1 MAQSGDGIDGSN
13 RSTPGLDAAL
23 VAVLAGLL
31 ASRTLVA
38 WTPLVHF
45 DIDPSAVS
53 REAVIPFAG
62 FGPAGSLAIDALT
75 CAVAGAL
82 LWRLARASIAWP
94 AWMALLAGLFAAIDV
109 ALVLRADFENLWRG
123 SAWCSALLGAG
134 ALAACGAHPRAGS
147 LRRIALAVLLGA
159 SAAWIVRGGV
169 QLVIE
174 HPETVAQFRATKDA
188 FFAAQGWDPASAQAL
203 TYERRMM
210 QREATGW
217 FGLANIMSGLC
228 AAVAVGAACSVL
240 ASWRRA
246 RAVGLIALLAL
257 AVGAVGIVLING
269 SKGAIAA
276 MAIGGAAAL
285 VARRSTWHARAA
297 LCAAMAIPVVA
308 VLARGALG
316 ESLGERS
323 LLFRSQYWDGA
334 WRVALEAWPWGTG
347 PDAFQA
353 AYTRLRPWTAVEEVT
368 SAHAAPVDWFA
379 TLGLAGLLVTAAWV
393 ALVARAG
400 DAGRGDDASTSGAG
414 DAGRGEAACAPGAG
428 AGEGLVRGD
437 ADSHEGSRDEWMI
450 ALVGLVLATVIAVI
464 ADPAGRFIPLLA
476 LPLAAWVARVVID
489 ALRTASGSAVR
500 AIVVGVTA
508 VLACHAMVEMTAWQ
522 PGSASWVLGVVG
534 ACAMAGGA
542 SRSVP
547 ASDAPEQGLRAAV
560 AVVATLVLV
569 ASIAQA
575 SLARTVQLQERT
587 IDAAAEVLVENLFTS
602 PSRAKAG
609 EMLATA
615 FDEHASLRRH
625 LLLAKSAD
633 QWLQAGLAETDPARA
648 RVWFDEAL
656 AHAAR
661 CRVAMPLRAALET
674 GAITQAMAERGL
686 VPWGAVVDA
695 GEAVLVHDPRHVMT
709 MVRIAEALARTGE
722 AERAA
727 EWARRALAAD
737 ESFALDPL
745 RRMPAAAR
753 SRCEALVGGGT
764 PPRQSVTD
772 P

>member
-1 MAQSGDGIDGSN
+1 MI
-13 RSTPGLDAAL
+13 
-23 VAVLAGLL
+23 VAGL
-31 ASRTLVA
+31 V
-38 WTPLVHF
+38 
-45 DIDPSAVS
+45 
-53 REAVIPFAG
+53 
-62 FGPAGSLAIDALT
+62 
-75 CAVAGAL
+75 
-82 LWRLARASIAWP
+82 
-94 AWMALLAGLFAAIDV
+94 AAIDV
-109 ALVLRADFENLWRG
+109 ALVLRGDFENLWRG

-228 AAVAVGAACSVL
+228 AAVAVGAACTML
-240 ASWRRA
+240 PTWRRG

-257 AVGAVGIVLING
+257 AVGAAGIVLING

-308 VLARGALG
+308 VLARGAVG

-334 WRVALEAWPWGTG
+334 WRVALESWPWGTG

-393 ALVARAG
+393 ALVVRAG
-400 DAGRGDDASTSGAG
+400 ETGRD
-414 DAGRGEAACAPGAG
+414 EAACAPGAG
-428 AGEGLVRGD
+428 AGDELVRGD
-437 ADSHEGSRDEWMI
+437 ADSHEGSRDERMI

-500 AIVVGVTA
+500 AIVLGVTA

-534 ACAMAGGA
+534 ACAMVGGA

-695 GEAVLVHDPRHVMT
+695 GEAVLAHDPRHTMT
-709 MVRIAEALARTGE
+709 MVRIAESLARMGE
-722 AERAA
+722 SGRAA
-727 EWARRALAAD
+727 EWAHRALEAD

>member
-1 MAQSGDGIDGSN
+1 MSARDGDSLGGT
-13 RSTPGLDAAL
+13 RHAPGLDAAL

-45 DIDPSAVS
+45 DIDPSSVS

-62 FGPAGSLAIDALT
+62 LGPAGSLAIDALT
-75 CAVAGAL
+75 SGVAGVL
-82 LWRLARASIAWP
+82 LWRLARARIGWP
-94 AWMALLAGLFAAIDV
+94 AWMALLAALLASLDV
-109 ALVLRADFENLWRG
+109 ALVLRGDFENLWRG
-123 SAWCSALLGAG
+123 SAWCSAILGAG
-134 ALAACGAHPRAGS
+134 ALAACGGHPSAAS
-147 LRRIALAVLLGA
+147 LRRIALAVLVGA

-169 QLVIE
+169 QLVSE

-217 FGLANIMSGLC
+217 FGLANIMAGLC
-228 AAVAVGAACSVL
+228 AAVAVGAAGTAL
-240 ASWRRA
+240 AARRGA
-246 RAVGLIALLAL
+246 RATGVIVLLAL
-257 AVGAVGIVLING
+257 AVGAAAIVLING

-285 VARRSTWHARAA
+285 LARRSTWHARAA
-297 LCAAMAIPVVA
+297 LCAAMAIPVLA

-334 WRVALEAWPWGTG
+334 WRVAVEAWPWGTG

-393 ALVARAG
+393 ALVVRAG
-400 DAGRGDDASTSGAG
+400 EAGRDGAESASGAGAG
-414 DAGRGEAACAPGAG
+414 DALVHDEPSHAG
-428 AGEGLVRGD
+428 G
-437 ADSHEGSRDEWMI
+437 RDEWMV
-450 ALVGLVLATVIAVI
+450 ALVGLVLATVVSVI

-476 LPLAAWVARVVID
+476 LPAAAWVARVVID
-489 ALRTASGSAVR
+489 ALRAASGAALRAV
-500 AIVVGVTA
+500 VVGVTA
-508 VLACHAMVEMTAWQ
+508 VLACHAMIEMTAWQ

-534 ACAMAGGA
+534 ACAMVGGA
-542 SRSVP
+542 SLSVP
-547 ASDAPEQGLRAAV
+547 AVRAPAHGIRAAV
-560 AVVATLVLV
+560 AVVASLALL
-569 ASIAQA
+569 ASIGQA
-575 SLARTVQLQERT
+575 ALARTVQLQERT
-587 IDAAAEVLVENLFTS
+587 IDAAAEALVENLFTP

-609 EMLATA
+609 ELLATA

-661 CRVAMPLRAALET
+661 CRAAMPLRAALEAS
-674 GAITQAMAERGL
+674 AITQAMAERGL
-686 VPWGAVVDA
+686 VPFGAVVDA
-695 GEAVLVHDPRHVMT
+695 GEAVLVHDPRHTMT

-727 EWARRALAAD
+727 EWARRALEAD
-737 ESFALDPL
+737 ASFALDPL
-745 RRMPAAAR
+745 RHMPAAAR
-753 SRCEALVGGGT
+753 SRCEALVGVSPG
-764 PPRQSVTD
+764 
-772 P
+772 

>member
-1 MAQSGDGIDGSN
+1 MSARDGDSLGGP
-13 RSTPGLDAAL
+13 RHAPGLDAAL

-62 FGPAGSLAIDALT
+62 LGPAGSLAIDALT
-75 CAVAGAL
+75 CGVAGVL
-82 LWRLARASIAWP
+82 LWRLARARIAWP
-94 AWMALLAGLFAAIDV
+94 AWLALLAALLAALDV
-109 ALVLRADFENLWRG
+109 ALVLRGDFENLWRG

-228 AAVAVGAACSVL
+228 AAVAVGAACTML
-240 ASWRRA
+240 PTWRRG

-257 AVGAVGIVLING
+257 AVGAAGIVLING

-334 WRVALEAWPWGTG
+334 WRVAVEAWPWGTG

-393 ALVARAG
+393 ALVVRAG
-400 DAGRGDDASTSGAG
+400 DAGRDGAESASGAGAG
-414 DAGRGEAACAPGAG
+414 DALVHDEPSHAG
-428 AGEGLVRGD
+428 G
-437 ADSHEGSRDEWMI
+437 RDEWMV
-450 ALVGLVLATVIAVI
+450 ALVGLVLATVVSVI

-476 LPLAAWVARVVID
+476 LPAAAWAARVVID
-489 ALRTASGSAVR
+489 ALRAASGAALRAV
-500 AIVVGVTA
+500 VVGVTA
-508 VLACHAMVEMTAWQ
+508 VLACHAMIEMTAWQ
-522 PGSASWVLGVVG
+522 PGSAAWVLGVVG
-534 ACAMAGGA
+534 ACAMVGGA
-542 SRSVP
+542 SRSEP
-547 ASDAPEQGLRAAV
+547 AVRAPTHGIRAAV
-560 AVVATLVLV
+560 AVVASLVLV

-587 IDAAAEVLVENLFTS
+587 IDAAAAVLVENLFTS

-695 GEAVLVHDPRHVMT
+695 GEAVLAHDPRHTMT
-709 MVRIAEALARTGE
+709 MVRIAESLARMGE
-722 AERAA
+722 SGRAA
-727 EWARRALAAD
+727 EWAHRALEAD

-753 SRCEALVGGGT
+753 SRCEALVGVSPG
-764 PPRQSVTD
+764 
-772 P
+772 

>member
-1 MAQSGDGIDGSN
+1 MSARDGDSLGGP
-13 RSTPGLDAAL
+13 RHAPGLDAAL

-62 FGPAGSLAIDALT
+62 LGPAGSLAIDALT
-75 CAVAGAL
+75 CGVAGVL
-82 LWRLARASIAWP
+82 LWRLARARIAWP
-94 AWMALLAGLFAAIDV
+94 AWLALLAALLAALDV
-109 ALVLRADFENLWRG
+109 ALVLRGDFENLWRG
-123 SAWCSALLGAG
+123 SAWCSAILGAG
-134 ALAACGAHPRAGS
+134 ALAACGGHPSAAS
-147 LRRIALAVLLGA
+147 LRRIALAVLVGA

-169 QLVIE
+169 QLIIE
-174 HPETVAQFRATKDA
+174 HPETVAQYRATKDA

-217 FGLANIMSGLC
+217 FGLANIMAGLC
-228 AAVAVGAACSVL
+228 AAVAVGAAGTAL
-240 ASWRRA
+240 AARRGA
-246 RAVGLIALLAL
+246 RATGVIVLLAL
-257 AVGAVGIVLING
+257 AVGAAAIVLING

-285 VARRSTWHARAA
+285 LARRSTWHARAA
-297 LCAAMAIPVVA
+297 LCAAMAIPVLA

-334 WRVALEAWPWGTG
+334 WRVAVEAWPWGTG

-393 ALVARAG
+393 ALVVRAG
-400 DAGRGDDASTSGAG
+400 DAGRD
-414 DAGRGEAACAPGAG
+414 EAACASGA
-428 AGEGLVRGD
+428 D
-437 ADSHEGSRDEWMI
+437 ADGARVREDGDSHAGGRDEWMV
-450 ALVGLVLATVIAVI
+450 ALVGLVLATVVSVI

-476 LPLAAWVARVVID
+476 LPAAAWAARVVID
-489 ALRTASGSAVR
+489 AFRAASGAAVR
-500 AIVVGVTA
+500 AVVVGVTA
-508 VLACHAMVEMTAWQ
+508 VLACHAMIEMTAWQ

-534 ACAMAGGA
+534 TCAMVGGA

-547 ASDAPEQGLRAAV
+547 AVCAPAQCIRASV
-560 AVVATLVLV
+560 ALV
-569 ASIAQA
+569 ASLALLASIGQA
-575 SLARTVQLQERT
+575 ALARTVQLQERT
-587 IDAAAEVLVENLFTS
+587 IDAAAEALVENLFTP

-609 EMLATA
+609 ELLATA

-661 CRVAMPLRAALET
+661 CRAAMPLRAALEAS
-674 GAITQAMAERGL
+674 AITQAMADRGL
-686 VPWGAVVDA
+686 APWSDVVDA
-695 GEAVLVHDPRHVMT
+695 CEAVLVHDPRHTMT

-727 EWARRALAAD
+727 EWARRALEAD
-737 ESFALDPL
+737 ASFALDPL
-745 RRMPAAAR
+745 RHMPAAAR
-753 SRCEALVGGGT
+753 SRCEALVGVSS
-764 PPRQSVTD
+764 R
-772 P
+772 